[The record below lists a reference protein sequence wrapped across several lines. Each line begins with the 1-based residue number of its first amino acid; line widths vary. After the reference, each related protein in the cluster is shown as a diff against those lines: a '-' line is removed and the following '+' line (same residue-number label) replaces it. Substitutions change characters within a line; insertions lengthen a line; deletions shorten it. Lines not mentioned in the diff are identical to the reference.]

1 MTPAAKGPL
10 REIFQGLVRGYPA
23 PQAIITANMAEGTST
38 KFPNV
43 PDVDIDANG
52 RFKYILIKVMD
63 KTPGGAFKYIVRGFD
78 WADYHGTLSDRSL

>member
-1 MTPAAKGPL
+1 
-10 REIFQGLVRGYPA
+10 
-23 PQAIITANMAEGTST
+23 MAEGTST

-52 RFKYILIKVMD
+52 LFKYILIKVMD
-63 KTPGGAFKYIVRGFD
+63 KTPGGAFQYIVRGFD